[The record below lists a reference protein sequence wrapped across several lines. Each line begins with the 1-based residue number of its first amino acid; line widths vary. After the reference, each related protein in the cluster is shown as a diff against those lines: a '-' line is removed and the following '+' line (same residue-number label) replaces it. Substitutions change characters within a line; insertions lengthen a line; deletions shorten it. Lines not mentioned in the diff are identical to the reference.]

1 MIPISND
8 TDENNDPIN
17 CYNLGKDLQTY
28 IGEELDG
35 DNSQSIYTE
44 YTPDITTPTIYDK
57 EKRWMTL
64 YERCPIRTNNYCK
77 GLTVSLLRGDLHES
91 EDVVGTLT
99 TVPEDYSIED
109 EGPNS
114 DNDNFDYLSNISNDP
129 QKGLLNKM
137 KEYTTKFTDP
147 DAGN

>member
-1 MIPISND
+1 MNRSA
-8 TDENNDPIN
+8 
-17 CYNLGKDLQTY
+17 
-28 IGEELDG
+28 
-35 DNSQSIYTE
+35 
-44 YTPDITTPTIYDK
+44 
-57 EKRWMTL
+57 MAA
-64 YERCPIRTNNYCK
+64 
-77 GLTVSLLRGDLHES
+77 TVSLLRGDLHES